1 MNDYLVLMIQI
12 PVETLI
18 VELLL
23 GSALLAIWTLARF
36 ERFGPRTLGSALLL
50 SGVGLILLTALGN
63 VAQGVA
69 AAGIPGGRF
78 VIVIGIVLP
87 VFTYFF
93 LASAW
98 LMRVVRDLFAGIG

>member
-1 MNDYLVLMIQI
+1 VNDYLVLMLQI
-12 PVETLI
+12 PVETLV
-18 VELLL
+18 VEVML
-23 GSALLAIWTLARF
+23 GSALLAIWTLTRF

-50 SGVGLILLTALGN
+50 SGAGLVLLTALGN
-63 VAQGVA
+63 VTQGVA
-69 AAGIPGGRF
+69 AAGLPAGRF
-78 VIVIGIVLP
+78 VIVLGVVVP